1 MLGIRVRVERR
12 AVTPTWLLAAAS
24 ALSVASALL
33 AISALFWW
41 YGVDPLLAYRRI
53 FAGAFG
59 STYGLLETLV
69 KSIPLMLCGVGLT
82 IAFRALVWNIGAEGQ
97 LLMGAIAATAIA
109 LFVPGIP
116 KPLVLPLMFLS
127 GFLAGAAWGVIP
139 GVLKAKFRAD
149 EVVTTLMMNYIA
161 SELVNYLVYGPWKG
175 PEEWGFPYSS
185 KFPKYAWIPTI
196 PGTRI
201 HYVTLALA
209 LASAAAAYLLLMRTT
224 IGYEI
229 RVTGGNPDAA
239 RYAGMN
245 YFRTV
250 VLVMLLSG
258 GLAGLA
264 GVGEVAGIHHRLRYP
279 SGISPGY
286 GYTAIIVA
294 WLGRLN
300 PLAVILTSI
309 LFGGLLVGGDA
320 IQVALG
326 LPIAVVNVFNG
337 AILLFVMGGDIL
349 TRYRIRVEWRRGR

>member
-1 MLGIRVRVERR
+1 MLRIRLEKRVEAPKWLVV
-12 AVTPTWLLAAAS
+12 AVPVF
-24 ALSVASALL
+24 SVSFSLVVIAV
-33 AISALFWW
+33 LFWC
-41 YGVDPLLAYRRI
+41 YGVDPLLAYRKI
-53 FAGAFG
+53 FFGAFG
-59 STYGLLETLV
+59 STYGLLETVV
-69 KSIPLMLCGVGLT
+69 KAIPLMLCGVGLT

-97 LLMGAIAATAIA
+97 LLMGAVAATAIA
-109 LFVPGIP
+109 LFVPEIP
-116 KPLVLPLMFLS
+116 KSLVLPSMFVA
-127 GFLAGAAWGVIP
+127 GFLAGGFWGVVP
-139 GVLKAKFRAD
+139 GVLKAKLRAD

-161 SELVNYLVYGPWKG
+161 SELVNYLVYGPWRG

-201 HYVTLALA
+201 HYVTLVLA
-209 LASAAAAYLLLMRTT
+209 LVSAVAVYLLLMKTT
-224 IGYEI
+224 IGYEV
-229 RVTGGNPDAA
+229 RVTGENPEAA
-239 RYAGMN
+239 RYAGMS
-245 YFRTV
+245 YLRTV
-250 VLVMLLSG
+250 VFVMFLSG

-300 PLAVILTSI
+300 PLATVLASL

-326 LPIAVVNVFNG
+326 LPIAVVNIFNG
-337 AILLFVMGGDIL
+337 VILLSIVGGDIL
-349 TRYRIRVEWRRGR
+349 TRYRISIERRSEE